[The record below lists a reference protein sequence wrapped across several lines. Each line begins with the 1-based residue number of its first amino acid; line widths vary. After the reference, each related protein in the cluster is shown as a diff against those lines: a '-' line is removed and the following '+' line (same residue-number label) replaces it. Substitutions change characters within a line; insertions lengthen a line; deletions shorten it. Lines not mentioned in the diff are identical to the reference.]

1 MSDIATAK
9 KQLKIKASATQRL
22 AKEAKVYRQET
33 TDLETRLAKLT
44 ADGAEEWDI
53 KNATKMVEES
63 KKMIVD
69 VDTRLGKAVDEL
81 KSLVV
86 SSSAKTEVGLSAEDV
101 DLLKAEEVL
110 KDAAV

>member
-81 KSLVV
+81 KSLV
-86 SSSAKTEVGLSAEDV
+86 SSAKTEVGLSAEDV